1 MAEARILCDSYVK
14 SGKRTFG
21 DDPNTE
27 FNRQILRINTAYG
40 WLYDNGILE
49 KASFAFKDYEDM
61 TYFAL
66 NTDALAPYRK
76 QLEESGLPDA
86 AYCASM
92 IFDRYI
98 TPCTYSG
105 AIQLGWTM
113 FSYRDVD
120 GVVGRSWECDLIKAL
135 NTDGIYKVAGVM
147 DKEGVTAAVQNLFS
161 HFDWEPTLQEKK
173 AASLSGKITEAE
185 TRASSL
191 STSKTEPTNDR

>member
-1 MAEARILCDSYVK
+1 MVQDRILCDSYSK
-14 SGKRTFG
+14 SGKHIFG

-27 FNRQILRINTAYG
+27 FNKQILRINEAYG
-40 WLYDNGILE
+40 WLYDKGILE
-49 KASFAFKDYEDM
+49 RVSFVFKDYKDT

-66 NTDALAPYRK
+66 DTNALAPYRK

-86 AYCASM
+86 SLSANL

-98 TPCTYSG
+98 QPCTYSG

-135 NTDGIYKVAGVM
+135 NTDGIYKVAEVM
-147 DKEGVTAAVQNLFS
+147 DKDGVKAAVQNLFS
-161 HFDWEPTLQEKK
+161 LFDWEPTLHEKK
-173 AASLSGKITEAE
+173 AASLSGKISDAE
-185 TRASSL
+185 KRTAAQN
-191 STSKTEPTNDR
+191 TAKTEPTNDR